1 MVAFQ
6 WARFSGNSK
15 TSDPGTGWGTSSFCV
30 GVSSEA
36 VEKSRSSRFL
46 KSFRVLG
53 AEGVGAVQM
62 RMEWTL
68 TWPVNLSV
76 VKY

>member
-6 WARFSGNSK
+6 WARFNGNSK
-15 TSDPGTGWGTSSFCV
+15 TSAPGKGCGTSSFWV

-46 KSFRVLG
+46 KSFRVFG
-53 AEGVGAVQM
+53 AEGDGAVQM
-62 RMEWTL
+62 IIEWTL
-68 TWPVNLSV
+68 TWPVNLLV
-76 VKY
+76 FR